1 MNSLHWDS
9 EEEEYS
15 CVTTVS
21 VGASDGYCQTWTSFE
36 ESPDEWEEGRCNCTE
51 VSQSG
56 NYCGKWHCEQDE
68 YDKCAKGEGCND
80 CDPDGTSNISK
91 LNNQESRIHIKKNTG
106 CQYCYNCYGYDS
118 DGYYY
123 SYNIYPQKEYQDC
136 LCMED
141 YGGHYCQ
148 KWYCYEY
155 VLRHDAIHR
164 HERILIER
172 FHFFKT
178 TTQTDT

>member
-1 MNSLHWDS
+1 MSVLVRFKFQNSLCECHAHTNSNFRPYYNGGYPMNSLHWDS

-15 CVTTVS
+15 CATTVS

-36 ESPDEWEEGRCNCTE
+36 ESPDEWEEGKCNCTE

-91 LNNQESRIHIKKNTG
+91 LNNQESRIHNHQKK
-106 CQYCYNCYGYDS
+106 YRMS
-118 DGYYY
+118 
-123 SYNIYPQKEYQDC
+123 
-136 LCMED
+136 
-141 YGGHYCQ
+141 
-148 KWYCYEY
+148 
-155 VLRHDAIHR
+155 VLLQLLWLRQR
-164 HERILIER
+164 WLLL
-172 FHFFKT
+172 FV
-178 TTQTDT
+178 